1 MADDM
6 EEIDVASLLMEM
18 STDRLF
24 IGNLFLTSGQCEEI
38 DVTQLI
44 QEIGTDKVYFVPL
57 FLSTG
62 QNEEINVADLVQE
75 FDAATRVMINPIVNT
90 GAMDQI
96 GFTGVQGMEGDTLS
110 LIDFV
115 TYQQANVN
123 RQRRIKLIS
132 VI

>member
-6 EEIDVASLLMEM
+6 EEIDVASLLSE
-18 STDRLF
+18 L
-24 IGNLFLTSGQCEEI
+24 SGDFVYLNPIANNGILEEI
-38 DVTQLI
+38 AAAALLEELSANKT
-44 QEIGTDKVYFVPL
+44 YFVPL
-57 FLSTG
+57 FLSSG
-62 QNEEINVADLVQE
+62 QNEEI
-75 FDAATRVMINPIVNT
+75 DAAALVKEFGILTKVQLNPAVNS

-96 GFTGVQGMEGDTLS
+96 GFTGVQGMDGDTLS

-132 VI
+132 VV